1 MQLKPSL
8 LERAAKHALRIVCY
22 LRVSDPDS
30 AIEGDSI
37 PAQRS
42 CMQRIVEQWREA
54 GVPVE
59 SVDFY
64 EEMGKSGKN
73 LKRPEFLRMQQKIRK
88 GAVDVVLA
96 FKIDRLSR
104 NTDDFRDIERLLEE
118 HGVELLPINDIYD
131 PSNAQGWF
139 MRHMTIGQAE
149 YERRVIGERT
159 RLAMEYRARQGMW
172 NGGFLYGYRKDKK
185 TERLMVH
192 ADEAEVIRRDIF
204 DAFERLGSVG
214 RVLEHLRNRGIQ
226 YPNKRTADSGEP
238 ENFVQFQKQ
247 RVRRIL
253 ENEVYL
259 GHIIWGKKRIGTQKG
274 TTVTRTENAHEPII
288 TKEQFARVQR
298 QLNQNRKKRTNT
310 RYARGRQSPLKGL
323 IRCACGSY
331 MVAKGG
337 TGRNATHHY
346 YSCTRRNHEGKDSCD
361 SPAYRAD
368 ALETAV
374 INRLKRISTTPEARQ
389 RIAAEALRHLGD
401 DAQRIERD
409 LGLVRQRLSTI
420 QAEINNLT
428 KAIARMG
435 AEAAELVEEELVQRK
450 QERDQLRDE
459 AAELER
465 EKAPRDLVE
474 ARARRFVEQ
483 WSDIGQ
489 LLDDATL
496 EEQRV
501 ILQHLVEVL
510 ELKMVDRDRKRGTY
524 VLRLFPEIGPLLPA
538 EGTSATGD
546 SPILGDPETQ
556 RAGLPRGK
564 TGRVLTEN
572 GLVRQ
577 FGKKAPPVGLEPTT
591 RRLTAACST
600 N

>member
-8 LERAAKHALRIVCY
+8 LDKAARHALRIVCY

-30 AIEGDSI
+30 AVEGDSI
-37 PAQRS
+37 PAQRNY
-42 CMQRIVEQWREA
+42 MQRIVDQWREA
-54 GVPVE
+54 GVPIE

-73 LKRPEFLRMQQKIRK
+73 LKRPEFLRMEHTIRK
-88 GAVDVVLA
+88 GTVDVVLA

-104 NTDDFRDIERLLEE
+104 NTDDFRGIERLLDE
-118 HGVELLPINDIYD
+118 HGVELLPINDMYD

-139 MRHMTIGQAE
+139 MSHMTIGQAE

-159 RLAMEYRARQGMW
+159 RLAMEYRAKQGMW
-172 NGGFLYGYRKDKK
+172 NGGFLFGYRKDEK
-185 TERLMVH
+185 TERLVIH
-192 ADEAEVIRRDIF
+192 PGEAEIIRRDIY
-204 DAFERLGSVG
+204 DTFERQGSVG
-214 RVLEHLRNRGIQ
+214 KVLEHLQNHGIM
-226 YPNKRTADSGEP
+226 YPNKRSSSGDDPDE
-238 ENFVQFQKQ
+238 FVPFQKQ
-247 RVRRIL
+247 RIRRIL

-259 GHIIWGKKRIGTQKG
+259 GHTIWGNATPKG
-274 TTVTRTENAHEPII
+274 RKSAKVVRTENSHAPII
-288 TKEQFARVQR
+288 AKEQFVRVQR
-298 QLNQNRKKRTNT
+298 QLNQNRKRRTNT

-323 IRCACGSY
+323 IRCACGCH

-337 TGRNATHHY
+337 TGRNETHHY
-346 YSCTRRNHEGKDSCD
+346 YGCTRRNHEGKNSCN
-361 SPAYRAD
+361 SPAFRAD

-374 INRLKRISTTPEARQ
+374 INRLKRISTSPEARQ

-401 DAQRIERD
+401 DAQRIERE
-409 LGLVRQRLSTI
+409 LGLVRQRLGTV
-420 QAEINNLT
+420 QTEINNLT

-450 QERDQLRDE
+450 QERDQLRGQ

-465 EKAPRDLVE
+465 EKAPRDVVE
-474 ARARRFVEQ
+474 ERAKRFIEQ

-501 ILQHLVEVL
+501 ILQHLVEML
-510 ELKMVDRDRKRGTY
+510 ELKMVDQERKRGTY
-524 VLRLFPEIGPLLPA
+524 VLKLFPEVGRLVSDHDPHASGPPA
-538 EGTSATGD
+538 DESEKNT
-546 SPILGDPETQ
+546 
-556 RAGLPRGK
+556 K
-564 TGRVLTEN
+564 TGFPQRKTGPVLTEN

-577 FGKKAPPVGLEPTT
+577 FGKKAPRLGLEPRT
-591 RRLTAACST
+591 
-600 N
+600 